1 VRPNASE
8 NEQISP
14 TTTIPVARG
23 VDSRPHLA
31 SVLQEGR
38 KSTNIHAGSGV
49 IRQSRIRQIT
59 SMRQLLWRIRKGAR
73 RVRNLMSLTLDDLDT
88 VLNSADIGR
97 QWNAC
102 SARLSELCQIE
113 DGETGAVNPGDRR
126 ALFYLARA
134 FRPDRVLEIGTHV
147 GASTVHIAAALT
159 NGARA
164 HPPRLVT
171 VDIQDVNDSP
181 DSVWRQAGLA
191 KSPKQMVDELNVTI
205 EVTFVTDNSRH
216 FFANN
221 KETFDFIF
229 LDGDH
234 AAETVYEEIVS
245 ALDAIN
251 ANGLIVLHDYFPGG
265 RPLWPDGSVLS
276 GPFTATEK
284 LRSTGAA
291 IKVIPLGSLPWA
303 TKRDSNLTSLAVI
316 AK

>member
-1 VRPNASE
+1 
-8 NEQISP
+8 
-14 TTTIPVARG
+14 
-23 VDSRPHLA
+23 L
-31 SVLQEGR
+31 LQQ
-38 KSTNIHAGSGV
+38 K
-49 IRQSRIRQIT
+49 IT
-59 SMRQLLWRIRKGAR
+59 VMRQLLWRFSKRAR
-73 RVRNLMSLTLDDLDT
+73 RVRNLKSLTPDDLKAVFD
-88 VLNSADIGR
+88 SAEIGTE
-97 QWNAC
+97 WNAC

-126 ALFYLARA
+126 ALFYLVRA
-134 FRPDRVLEIGTHV
+134 FRPDRVLEIGTHA
-147 GASTVHIAAALT
+147 GASTIHISAALT
-159 NGARA
+159 SGARA

-191 KSPKQMVDELNVTI
+191 KSPRQMVDELNATI

-216 FFANN
+216 YFANN

-251 ANGLIVLHDYFPGG
+251 ANGLIVLHDYFPDG
-265 RPLWPDGSVLS
+265 RALWPDGPALS

-303 TKRDSNLTSLAVI
+303 TKRDSNVTSLAVI